1 MTAEGSPVA
10 PRSANRPT
18 PAHYAHIAR
27 LLTAAQGGDR
37 DSMAELVAELTPLL
51 WQVARSQGLDRH
63 SSADVV
69 QTTWLHLL
77 ASLNRIRDP
86 FALTGWL
93 ITATRREAWRM
104 RDASRAELAA
114 EEGSLALLPD
124 PEAPPEEQ
132 FMLDERKR
140 VAVVG
145 RRPVAGPLPAVA
157 AHRRVR
163 PPTRLRRGQRG
174 TGHAARQHRPHPRS
188 LPRQAARPAGRGP
201 RTELDMTSPESR
213 AAGEPFDEQDAAI
226 LAEVRQL
233 WAERD
238 PLPDGLVDQ
247 IQFAIDLECLD
258 VEVLRMTLLDEATSA
273 RGDELSRLVTF
284 SSDTLTIMIRVF
296 PGKDGTNR
304 IDGWL
309 TPGDSHRSSYG
320 PVTPP

>member
-140 VAVVG
+140 SLWSAVGQLPDRCQRLLRIVAF
-145 RRPVAGPLPAVA
+145 
-157 AHRRVR
+157 AHRPDYDAVSAALDMPRGSIG
-163 PPTRLRRGQRG
+163 PTRGRCLAKLRALL
-174 TGHAARQHRPHPRS
+174 AADPGRS
-188 LPRQAARPAGRGP
+188 W
-201 RTELDMTSPESR
+201 T
-213 AAGEPFDEQDAAI
+213 
-226 LAEVRQL
+226 
-233 WAERD
+233 
-238 PLPDGLVDQ
+238 
-247 IQFAIDLECLD
+247 
-258 VEVLRMTLLDEATSA
+258 
-273 RGDELSRLVTF
+273 
-284 SSDTLTIMIRVF
+284 
-296 PGKDGTNR
+296 
-304 IDGWL
+304 
-309 TPGDSHRSSYG
+309 
-320 PVTPP
+320 